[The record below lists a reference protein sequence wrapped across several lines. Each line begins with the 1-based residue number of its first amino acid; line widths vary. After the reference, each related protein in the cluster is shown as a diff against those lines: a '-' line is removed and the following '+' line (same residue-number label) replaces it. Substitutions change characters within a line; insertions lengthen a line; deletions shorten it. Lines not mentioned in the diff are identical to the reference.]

1 MKKFVFT
8 LMLVCFFVCG
18 YFYVIK
24 PIYTAID
31 YPNEMFVTAQ
41 DIVDANDADNFAPFI
56 KFNLDNTMPVNKE
69 EITPTTMHIKL
80 FGVLPIKRVKVKLI
94 NSPEVYV
101 SGNIVGFCLSAD
113 GLVVVGS
120 NAVFTRDGSKEPL
133 LNAGIT
139 EGDVILSIAGR
150 EINSI
155 YDIDE
160 ILNSG
165 KYNGEEV
172 DIEISR
178 NGEKMAKKIT
188 PALDVFTQKYKL
200 GLWVKN
206 STNGVGTLTYVKKN
220 DNRFGAVGHSL
231 VDASLGDDFQV
242 SHGEVYLCHL
252 LGIKKGVKNDPGEVK
267 SSMKL
272 SDDSIGVA
280 DTNCKYGVYGN
291 ILNMNSISLT
301 DGYVLGGR
309 MSIKPGKAKIFASLN
324 EDGKVEQ
331 YDIQIIK
338 TNHQQS
344 ADDKSIV
351 FRVTDKSLIEK
362 TGGIIQGMSGCPIVQ
377 NGKLVGA
384 VTHVFINDPT
394 MGFGVYVDWMY
405 DN

>member
-1 MKKFVFT
+1 MKKF
-8 LMLVCFFVCG
+8 LYSLILVCFLFCG
-18 YFYVIK
+18 YFYVVK
-24 PIYTAID
+24 PIYNAID

-41 DIVDANDADNFAPFI
+41 DIVDANEKDTFAPFI

-69 EITPTTMHIKL
+69 EITSTTMHIKL
-80 FGVLPIKRVKVKLI
+80 FGFLPLKRVKVKLI

-120 NAVFTRDGSKEPL
+120 NAVFTKEGSKEPL
-133 LNAGIT
+133 LDAGIK
-139 EGDVILSIAGR
+139 EGDYIQLLDGKEV
-150 EINSI
+150 ENI

-160 ILNSG
+160 VLN
-165 KYNGEEV
+165 NGSYDGREI
-172 DIEISR
+172 DITIKRDCERISKR
-178 NGEKMAKKIT
+178 IT

-220 DNRFGAVGHSL
+220 DNRFGAVGHSIL
-231 VDASLGDDFQV
+231 DSSLENDFEV

-280 DTNCKYGVYGN
+280 DTNCKYGVFGN

-309 MSIKPGKAKIFASLN
+309 MSVKPGKAKIFASLN
-324 EDGKVEQ
+324 QDGKVEE
-331 YDIQIIK
+331 YDIKIIK
-338 TNHQQS
+338 TNHQDT

-351 FRVTDKSLIEK
+351 FKVTDEKLIDK

-377 NGKLVGA
+377 NGKLIGA
-384 VTHVFINDPT
+384 VTHVFVNDPT